1 MGRKSRV
8 AEAELMLQEI
18 QGSSFEVEPEEKEII
33 VEATNV
39 FYRNQAA
46 KARIVLNRGGRGSS
60 KSFSLIQLM
69 LHKFF
74 CEDRKKICILR
85 KSLPSLRQS
94 VHMQMCDLANE
105 YGLMDRIVVEKV
117 HMNWYYNGAMIHF
130 GSVDESSKIRSSNW
144 NVFFIEEATE
154 ITYDEWQDIRFCL
167 REPSRDGR
175 RNQAYFAF
183 NPIDEFHWI
192 KEKIVDDP
200 EMEEGVDYEEIV
212 SSYRDNPFLDAD
224 SINDLVKLER
234 QDPSLYNI
242 FTLGNWGRLDNL
254 IYYNWSTVPI
264 MPSEDAM
271 DWVSYGLDFGFNCV
285 DEETEIL
292 TKGGWKK
299 HQELKVGDFALTFN
313 KETQLSEWQSVED
326 INRYEGLHEMR
337 LMCNRSHSS
346 LTTPN
351 HRWLVKRG
359 EKGGGCSFTFKT
371 TDTIG
376 CNDYVVCAAR
386 CSNIPKTKTYA
397 DSFVE
402 LVAWFWTEGQITA
415 GGISLWQNEGETAC
429 RIRAVLIAEFG
440 KELVQTRNGG
450 NRAKAGWVERPKN
463 ERDQCHFAINL
474 NGAEAFIAVAP
485 NKIVSP
491 EFISLLTKEQLQLF
505 VDVSIMADGSKLKR
519 GNGSAIGQSK
529 AIRLDA
535 LQMAASLLGIRA
547 NLSRDL
553 HPDCPSYKGKFVEHS
568 NLQLH
573 SQKNKSGVLASR
585 DLDIGNMCQQKE
597 MYQGVV
603 WCPTVQNKTWL
614 ARRNGKVYF
623 TGNSPSGLIKGYFK
637 KPDQLWE
644 EEMLYHTQMTNSD
657 LIVKLKDIIP
667 EDKRRKHIIWADS
680 ERPDCIKEIN
690 QAGFI
695 CKPAI
700 KQIKAGIDQVKRLN
714 CHLFE
719 GSINLIKEKRGY
731 SWKKDRRGNVT
742 DEPVDF
748 LNHLMDPERYMVH
761 SMIAKKHG
769 GVNIRFFD

>member
-271 DWVSYGLDFGFNCV
+271 DWVSYGLDFGFN
-285 DEETEIL
+285 
-292 TKGGWKK
+292 
-299 HQELKVGDFALTFN
+299 
-313 KETQLSEWQSVED
+313 
-326 INRYEGLHEMR
+326 
-337 LMCNRSHSS
+337 
-346 LTTPN
+346 
-351 HRWLVKRG
+351 
-359 EKGGGCSFTFKT
+359 
-371 TDTIG
+371 
-376 CNDYVVCAAR
+376 
-386 CSNIPKTKTYA
+386 
-397 DSFVE
+397 
-402 LVAWFWTEGQITA
+402 
-415 GGISLWQNEGETAC
+415 
-429 RIRAVLIAEFG
+429 
-440 KELVQTRNGG
+440 
-450 NRAKAGWVERPKN
+450 
-463 ERDQCHFAINL
+463 
-474 NGAEAFIAVAP
+474 AP
-485 NKIVSP
+485 
-491 EFISLLTKEQLQLF
+491 
-505 VDVSIMADGSKLKR
+505 
-519 GNGSAIGQSK
+519 SA
-529 AIRLDA
+529 
-535 LQMAASLLGIRA
+535 
-547 NLSRDL
+547 
-553 HPDCPSYKGKFVEHS
+553 
-568 NLQLH
+568 
-573 SQKNKSGVLASR
+573 
-585 DLDIGNMCQQKE
+585 
-597 MYQGVV
+597 
-603 WCPTVQNKTWL
+603 
-614 ARRNGKVYF
+614 
-623 TGNSPSGLIKGYFK
+623 LIKGYFK